1 MPFFEIP
8 VYKVFS
14 NPIGWISIGRGFL
27 RAFLKLSPGY
37 RRFLMEKMTFSRKMP
52 VIESRLDQVFSNIN

>member
-1 MPFFEIP
+1 MPFYEIP

-37 RRFLMEKMTFSRKMP
+37 RRFLMEKK
-52 VIESRLDQVFSNIN
+52 